1 MEHMKTVWTGRSGK
15 AELRIVHTG
24 KLFVALAD
32 VNGKRQLELEADS
45 LDEARRRLHDE
56 IGKTSPKYVGF
67 AGARNR
73 FLHFFP
79 NGFHSDGYDGEERG
93 YKLRAKDKLETELPL
108 NRAIDASGAG
118 EIILSVFGAT
128 NLLSPFEKMRVR
140 DVLRG
145 PSADMFIRAA
155 ARFTLGDTERALS
168 DMERVLRPKD
178 AAKWTVVT
186 YLPFLWRPDIHMF
199 LKPMVTTDFAERVGH
214 RFAQDYE
221 APLKI
226 HVYES
231 LLDLVAKTETELA
244 ALKPRDRIDIQ
255 SFIWVVGDYQDN
267 SEQPKP

>member
-1 MEHMKTVWTGRSGK
+1 MKTIWTGKSGK
-15 AELRIVHTG
+15 AELRIVDTG

-32 VNGKRQLELEADS
+32 VNGKRQLEIEAETA
-45 LDEARRRLHDE
+45 DEARRRLHEE
-56 IGKTSPKYVGF
+56 IGKANPKYVSF

-79 NGFHSDGYDGEERG
+79 NGFHSEGYDGEERA

-108 NRAIDASGAG
+108 DRAIEASGAG
-118 EIILSVFGAT
+118 EVVLSIYGAT

-155 ARFTLGDTERALS
+155 ARFALGDTRTALAE
-168 DMERVLRPKD
+168 MESTLKPQD

-186 YLPFLWRPDIHMF
+186 YLPFLWRPDAHMF
-199 LKPMVTTDFAERVGH
+199 LKPMVTTDFAERIGH

-221 APLKI
+221 PALKI
-226 HVYES
+226 SVYES
-231 LLDLVAKTETELA
+231 LLDLVSKTETELSD
-244 ALKPRDRIDIQ
+244 LKPRDRIDIQ
-255 SFIWVVGDYQDN
+255 SFI
-267 SEQPKP
+267 